1 MESILF
7 NVYSELYGLPIVYTY
22 IHIYIYIYTHT
33 SELLISSM
41 CSLLLKKFKL
51 ETVYLFI
58 VSIYILLILIVSI
71 FIGRVQL
78 MYALRTYINKSICR
92 KFLSK
97 IKKTIKTFF
106 NFR

>member
-1 MESILF
+1 MFIH
-7 NVYSELYGLPIVYTY
+7 TY
-22 IHIYIYIYTHT
+22 IYIYIYTHT

-78 MYALRTYINKSICR
+78 MYALCR

>member
-1 MESILF
+1 
-7 NVYSELYGLPIVYTY
+7 
-22 IHIYIYIYTHT
+22 
-33 SELLISSM
+33 M